1 MENSVVYDKIDALES
16 KANLIDD
23 KLSSLILS
31 VNSVKSVVTG
41 TNIIVTDIYQGVQ
54 INEWIADLKASGLQ
68 STTYNTPDR
77 MNYLIDYQ
85 SAVLNADVNRY
96 LMKYVVDNNK
106 NVGQFIGL
114 IIASE
119 TTTNVP
125 WATLTTVNALCA
137 NSQAFTELTNSL
149 SAFDLFLKGA
159 KPKTALYS
167 NVSITKPVL
176 NSNASAKNI
185 LNDNCTDQTYGY
197 SHTLT
202 LNTYVNK
209 ITAKV
214 GSGVTLR
221 VNIYN
226 ENDARINYANLKNGE
241 SVTVNQFVKSIT
253 KTGSGSDEGCTI
265 RKYEDLEIS

>member
-31 VNSVKSVVTG
+31 VNSVKSVVAD
-41 TNIIVTDIYQGVQ
+41 TNTIVKDIYEGVQ
-54 INEWIADLKASGLQ
+54 INEWIADLKQSGLQ
-68 STTYNTPDR
+68 STTYNTPER
-77 MNYLIDYQ
+77 MDFLISYE
-85 SAVLNADVNRY
+85 SAVLNTDVDDY
-96 LMKYVVDNNK
+96 LIKYVVENNK
-106 NVGQFIGL
+106 NLGQFIG
-114 IIASE
+114 IIISSE
-119 TTTNVP
+119 KSTSVSWP
-125 WATLTTVNALCA
+125 SLTTIDSICKNT
-137 NSQAFTELTNSL
+137 QAFTELVQSST
-149 SAFDLFLKGA
+149 AFDIVLKGA

-214 GSGVTLR
+214 GSGVTLQ

-226 ENDARINYANLKNGE
+226 ESGARINYANLKNGE
-241 SVTVNQFVKSIT
+241 SVTVNQFVKSIE
-253 KTGSGSDEGCTI
+253 KYGSGSDEGCTI
-265 RKYEDLEIS
+265 RMYEDLEIS